1 MHILLDPFEWGL
13 NSLHSPPFEVC
24 VAHMASWVD
33 FRYITFVFNSLLLK
47 LHIILHQCLI
57 CISILEQYVMAPTS
71 LICHPKRD
79 DEVNQKK
86 EVKENQQSF
95 MCIRM
100 CIIILTTELQK

>member
-13 NSLHSPPFEVC
+13 NSLHSPSLEAC
-24 VAHMASWVD
+24 VAHMASWVN
-33 FRYITFVFNSLLLK
+33 FRYIIYVFNSLLLE

-86 EVKENQQSF
+86 GSEREPAEFHVHPHVHNHPHN
-95 MCIRM
+95 
-100 CIIILTTELQK
+100 